1 MKRRDRAVRPLRG
14 TASLPGDKSI
24 SHRALMAAT
33 LAPGRSRIANLNVA
47 ADVVATAE
55 VLTAVGGGVRID
67 RDNAQAEVDGC
78 GWDGL
83 REPEPVLDAG
93 NSGTTLRAM
102 LGICSAI
109 PGLSVL
115 TGDSS
120 LRRRPMLRAV
130 VPLRQMGA
138 SIDGRAHGDRA
149 PLTVRGGPLH
159 AVDVDLSVA
168 SAQVKTAVLL
178 AGLRAEGTTVV
189 TEPAPSRDHTERML
203 GALGA
208 TLERDGL
215 SVSVRGGGG
224 EIRPMDMAV
233 PGDVSSAAFLIV
245 AALLCPGSEIELTG
259 VGLNPTRTGLLETLV
274 DMGGSITWEATDGD
288 YTEPVGSVRVER
300 SRLTGVDVDVSPS
313 LMDEVPIL
321 CVAATQAEGRTR
333 IRGGGELRVKES
345 DRIAAMSDGLTKLG
359 ADVEPRPDGLVITG
373 PTPLRGGDVDPRGDH
388 RIALAFA
395 IAGLISQDNVVVHG
409 WSCVDTSFPEFLDVL
424 GRLQDK
430 R

>member
-1 MKRRDRAVRPLRG
+1 
-14 TASLPGDKSI
+14 
-24 SHRALMAAT
+24 
-33 LAPGRSRIANLNVA
+33 
-47 ADVVATAE
+47 
-55 VLTAVGGGVRID
+55 
-67 RDNAQAEVDGC
+67 
-78 GWDGL
+78 
-83 REPEPVLDAG
+83 
-93 NSGTTLRAM
+93 
-102 LGICSAI
+102 
-109 PGLSVL
+109 
-115 TGDSS
+115 
-120 LRRRPMLRAV
+120 

-168 SAQVKTAVLL
+168 SAQVKTALLL

-189 TEPAPSRDHTERML
+189 TEPSPSRDHTERML

-215 SVSVRGGGG
+215 SVSVRGGG
-224 EIRPMDMAV
+224 EIRSMDMTV

-274 DMGGSITWEATDGD
+274 DMGGSITWEATAGD
-288 YTEPVGSVRVER
+288 HIEPAGSVRVEH
-300 SRLTGVDVDVSPS
+300 SRLTGVDVHVSPS
-313 LMDEVPIL
+313 LLDEVPIL

-333 IRGGGELRVKES
+333 VRGGSELRVKES
-345 DRIAAMSDGLTKLG
+345 DRITAMTDGLTKLG
-359 ADVEPRPDGLVITG
+359 ANVEPLPDGLVVTG
-373 PTPLRGGDVDPRGDH
+373 PTPLQGGDVDPRGDH

-424 GRLQDK
+424 GRLQGK

>member
-1 MKRRDRAVRPLRG
+1 M
-14 TASLPGDKSI
+14 PGDKSI

-33 LAPGRSRIANLNVA
+33 LAHGRSKITNLNVA
-47 ADVVATAE
+47 ADVVATGE
-55 VLTAVGGGVRID
+55 ILTAVGGVVEID
-67 RDNAQAEVDGC
+67 RNNAQAEVDGC

-102 LGICSAI
+102 LGICAAI

-115 TGDSS
+115 TGDAS

-130 VPLRQMGA
+130 APLRQMGA

-149 PLTVRGGPLH
+149 PLTVRGGPLT
-159 AVDVDLSVA
+159 AVDVELPVA

-189 TEPAPSRDHTERML
+189 SEPAPSRDHTERML
-203 GALGA
+203 SALGA

-215 SVSVRGGGG
+215 SVSIRGGG
-224 EIRPMDMAV
+224 EIRPLDMAV

-274 DMGGSITWEATDGD
+274 DMGGSITWEATNGGD
-288 YTEPVGSVRVER
+288 RTEPSGSVRVEH
-300 SRLTGVDVDVSPS
+300 SRLTGREVDVLPS

-321 CVAATQAEGRTR
+321 CVAATQAEGPTR
-333 IRGGGELRVKES
+333 IRGGSELRVKES
-345 DRIAAMSDGLTKLG
+345 DRIAAMADGLTKLG
-359 ADVEPRPDGLVITG
+359 ANVEPLPDGLVITG

-395 IAGLISQDNVVVHG
+395 IAGLISQDHVVVHG

-424 GRLQDK
+424 GRLQGK